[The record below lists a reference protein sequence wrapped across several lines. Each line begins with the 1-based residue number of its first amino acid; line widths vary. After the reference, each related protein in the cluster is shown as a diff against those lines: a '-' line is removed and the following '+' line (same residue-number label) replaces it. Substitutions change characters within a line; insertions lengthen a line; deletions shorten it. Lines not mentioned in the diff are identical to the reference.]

1 MVTRLSQTRVKGG
14 DPQYPTLKEEM
25 RARVVG
31 GDYKIPAGGIPRS
44 DLSDDVQNTLKIIET
59 AYQKPDTGIPNGDL
73 DINVRAL
80 LKKAGTSYQKPDTGI
95 PLADLQED
103 LQKRLTDFTN
113 FYVYPKGG
121 IPMVDLDTNVK
132 DAINTG
138 KKAYQKPA
146 DGIPVSDLVP
156 AVEESMKKA
165 DTAYQKP
172 STGIPLHDLAD
183 EVVQPEALKPF
194 GEHIK
199 DTSIHITD
207 HNHLQNIGKL
217 SHEEIERSLESIQSI
232 MALTQKELEDARDE
246 FGSVGD
252 RIDASIGRNTTYEI
266 KTYKD
271 WALGTFDGLRLNG
284 EGNVSFAFDPEQLVM
299 TLHDIKTTDMMTEQN
314 KVGILTFGNET
325 YIPPTSDQWIPSIAM
340 DKNVG
345 IRLNAFIYAPVT
357 GNYTFS
363 TQFTGRIRMKV
374 AGQLI
379 IDNSSSF
386 DNSNFLSIDSKA
398 VPLEAGRLYPISVE
412 AWSKSTSNKGLGLY
426 WKPPGK
432 ENAAYLPMNEMNM
445 SGYTRIEGTYT
456 SQAIDLGNT
465 EINMWYLDIDMID
478 FLQDDDDI
486 IELAFSDDGVIFSNW
501 YRINVGE
508 IPMTPKRYIK
518 VRHTLKKLSGQYTP
532 LLRGYS
538 IRYISAENNEMRKE
552 IIQARGTFDT
562 LQQRIDKIDTMMMQV
577 QQLYEDIKL
586 TGIHPEQFASVRLL
600 EIELNMLQ
608 YYMREAKR
616 IKDLIEL
623 TDGRVDPLANE
634 NGIDKEKS
642 SKYTWSTNGIQQ
654 MQSQTVFNK
663 NEDWAKWNL
672 DHLDYRNDMIELLY
686 AFDTGQMSNPRST
699 AQRIG
704 NWGSSQYDGL
714 AQPFYTIGNKITS
727 IQLYAQSYE
736 SGQDTDVMIVG
747 IRSDGFPDF
756 SKVLWSQQLN
766 GSESGTLNFS
776 PNIAVE
782 RFTKYWLIVRDG
794 RRYENLKCSQDWD
807 VTDSTNA
814 HIRLR
819 SENPV
824 GKSLTAYQIRGYG
837 QGSVT
842 EGWSTGRMLRFNMT
856 ETGTLTQETEGR
868 GSIVIDYK
876 QPTQFVKA
884 VNQTILNNGF
894 VDFSYQTSFDN
905 TSWSQKEANLPDVP
919 VGRYLKVNATIR
931 RKDMTSDTPRI
942 KEVKIF
948 YRDDTV
954 GIVSR
959 QIMTKNIPTHVI
971 VTGSAD
977 NPDAVRFSVSRDDGE
992 TWADVD
998 LNAYTELSSIR
1009 PGNMIR
1015 LKAHLDSRYPD
1026 TLLKEWGIIAFQYRD
1041 VTGQNITALHEEFIA
1056 EDGQKTFYLEGS
1068 YPMGNHS
1075 LQVYVNGIRQS
1086 LGRDYKEINNHI
1098 VEFNEGLYNNPAGVD
1113 VVTFVVATGAYDVH
1127 DMTLVTRVDDI
1138 ERMHQEELVDYEKIH
1153 TYNEKDQ
1160 LIKTKYEGTLDYYT
1174 IEYSYYDDGRKHL
1187 EVTTKGS
1194 KIKTKEYIY
1203 DDKNRLEKERVTMSE
1218 VTI

>member
-14 DPQYPTLKEEM
+14 DPQYPSLKEEM
-25 RARVVG
+25 RARTTG
-31 GDYKIPAGGIPRS
+31 GDYKIPAGGIPRM
-44 DLSDDVQNTLKIIET
+44 DLSEDVQSALTKGESAYII
-59 AYQKPDTGIPNGDL
+59 PSTGIPNGDL
-73 DINVRAL
+73 DTNVRAL
-80 LKKAGTSYQKPDTGI
+80 LKKAGSSYQKPELGI
-95 PLADLQED
+95 PLTDLEETVR
-103 LQKRLTDFTN
+103 KRLTDFAN

-156 AVEESMKKA
+156 AVDESLKKA

-232 MALTQKELEDARDE
+232 MAITQKELEDARDE

-266 KTYKD
+266 KTHKD
-271 WALGTFDGLRLNG
+271 WALGSFDGLRLNG
-284 EGNVSFAFDPEQLVM
+284 EGNVSFAFDPEQLIM

-374 AGQLI
+374 AGQLV

-432 ENAAYLPMNEMNM
+432 ENAAYLPMGEMNM
-445 SGYTRIEGTYT
+445 SGYTRTEGTYT

-486 IELAFSDDGVIFSNW
+486 IELAFSDDGIIFSNW

-532 LLRGYS
+532 LLQGYS

-562 LQQRIDKIDTMMMQV
+562 LQGRIDKIDAMMMQV
-577 QQLYEDIKL
+577 QKLYEDIKL

-616 IKDLIEL
+616 IKDLIDL
-623 TDGRVDPLANE
+623 TDGRVDPFANE
-634 NGIDKEKS
+634 NGIDKDKS
-642 SKYTWSTNGIQQ
+642 SKYLWSANGLQQ
-654 MQSQTVFNK
+654 IQSQTVHNK
-663 NEDWAKWNL
+663 NEDWAQWNL
-672 DHLDYRNDMIELLY
+672 DYLDYRNNVLELLY
-686 AFDTGQMSNPRST
+686 AYDAGQITNPKT
-699 AQRIG
+699 TTQRIG
-704 NWGSSQYDGL
+704 NWSGNQYEGI
-714 AQPFYTIGNKITS
+714 AQPFYTMGNQIVS
-727 IQLYAQSYE
+727 FQLYAQSYE

-747 IRSDGFPDF
+747 ANSSGNPDF
-756 SKVLWSQQLN
+756 SKILWQQQLN
-766 GSESGTLNFS
+766 GSESGTLNFA
-776 PNIAVE
+776 PNISVE
-782 RFTKYWLIVRDG
+782 RFTKYWLIVRDQH
-794 RRYENLKCSQDWD
+794 RYDGLQCSQDWD
-807 VTDSTNA
+807 LTSPTNA
-814 HIRLR
+814 HVRLR
-819 SENPV
+819 SENPT
-824 GKSLTAYQIRGYG
+824 GAELKAYRMYSSQSLYG
-837 QGSVT
+837 QINY
-842 EGWSTGRMLRFNMT
+842 MLRFNMV
-856 ETGTLTQETEGR
+856 ENGVLSFKTEGR
-868 GSIVIDYK
+868 GNVVLDYK
-876 QPTQFVKA
+876 QPTQFVRA
-884 VNQTILNNGF
+884 INQTVLNNGS
-894 VDFSYQTSFDN
+894 VDFSYQTSFDKV
-905 TSWSQKEANLPDVP
+905 TWSKEEANLADVP
-919 VGRYLKVNATIR
+919 IGRYLKVNVLIR
-931 RKDMTSDTPRI
+931 RKDTSSNTPQV

-954 GIVSR
+954 GIVSKPL
-959 QIMTKNIPTHVI
+959 MTKNIPTHVI
-971 VTGSAD
+971 VSAVSD

-992 TWADVD
+992 TWTDVN

-1009 PGNMIR
+1009 PGNTIR

-1026 TLLKEWGIIAFQYRD
+1026 TLLKEWGIVAFQYRD
-1041 VTGQNITALHEEFIA
+1041 VTGQNITALHEEYIS
-1056 EDGQKTFYLEGS
+1056 EHEQKKFYLENP
-1068 YPMGNHS
+1068 YPMGNHA

-1086 LGRDYKEINNHI
+1086 IERDYKEVDNHTI
-1098 VEFNEGLYNNPAGVD
+1098 EFNEGLFNTPAGVD

-1127 DMTLVTRVDDI
+1127 DSTLVARVEDI
-1138 ERMHQEELVDYEKIH
+1138 ERLHQEELVDYEKTH

-1160 LIKTKYEGTLDYYT
+1160 LVMTKYEGTLEYYT

-1203 DDKNRLEKERVTMSE
+1203 DDKNRLEREKVTMSE

>member
-44 DLSDDVQNTLKIIET
+44 DLSDDVQNTLKKIET

-103 LQKRLTDFTN
+103 LQKRLTDFAN

-156 AVEESMKKA
+156 AVDESMKKA

-172 STGIPLHDLAD
+172 STGIPLRDLAD

-199 DTSIHITD
+199 DTTIHITD
-207 HNHLQNIGKL
+207 HDKLQNIGKL

-271 WALGTFDGLRLNG
+271 WALGSFDGLRLNG
-284 EGNVSFAFDPEQLVM
+284 EGNVSFSFEPEQLVM

-374 AGQLI
+374 AGQLV
-379 IDNSSSF
+379 IDNSSAI
-386 DNSNFLSIDSKA
+386 DNNNFLSIDSKA

-412 AWSKSTSNKGLGLY
+412 AWSKSTNNKGLGLY

-445 SGYTRIEGTYT
+445 SGYTRTEGTYT

-486 IELAFSDDGVIFSNW
+486 IELAFSDDGIIFSNW

-562 LQQRIDKIDTMMMQV
+562 LQQRIDKLDTMMMQV
-577 QQLYEDIKL
+577 QKLYEDIKL

-608 YYMREAKR
+608 YYIRESKR
-616 IKDLIEL
+616 IKDLIDL
-623 TDGRVDPLANE
+623 TDGKVDTFANE
-634 NGIDKEKS
+634 NGIDKDKS
-642 SKYTWSTNGIQQ
+642 SKYLWSANGIQQ
-654 MQSQTVFNK
+654 IQSQTVHNK
-663 NEDWAKWNL
+663 NEHWAQWDL
-672 DHLDYRNDMIELLY
+672 SYLDYRNDMLEMQY
-686 AFDTGQMSNPRST
+686 AFDAGQITNPKST
-699 AQRIG
+699 TQRIG
-704 NWGSSQYDGL
+704 NWSGNQYEGI
-714 AQPFYTIGNKITS
+714 AQPFYTTGDKIVS
-727 IQLYAQSYE
+727 FQLFAQSYE
-736 SGQDTDVMIVG
+736 SGQDTDVMIIG
-747 IRSDGFPDF
+747 SNSSGNPDF
-756 SKVLWSQQLN
+756 SKILWQQQLN
-766 GSESGTLNFS
+766 GSESGTLNFT
-776 PNIAVE
+776 PNMTVE
-782 RFTKYWLIVRDG
+782 RGKKYWLIVRDQH
-794 RRYENLKCSQDWD
+794 RYDNLNCSQDWD
-807 VTDSTNA
+807 LTSPTNA

-819 SENPV
+819 SENPT
-824 GKSLTAYQIRGYG
+824 GAELRAYRLN
-837 QGSVT
+837 T
-842 EGWSTGRMLRFNMT
+842 STTLLSQLNYMLRFNMT
-856 ETGTLTQETEGR
+856 ENGILTTQSEGR

-876 QPTQFVKA
+876 QTTQFVRA
-884 VNQTILNNGF
+884 TNQTILNGGSI
-894 VDFSYQTSFDN
+894 DFSYQTSFDSV
-905 TSWSQKEANLPDVP
+905 TWSQKEANLPDVP
-919 VGRYLKVNATIR
+919 AGRYLKVNVLIR
-931 RKDMTSDTPRI
+931 RKDSVSDTPRV
-942 KEVKIF
+942 KEMKIF

-954 GIVSR
+954 GIVSK
-959 QIMTKNIPTHVI
+959 QIMTKNIPTHV
-971 VTGSAD
+971 VVVGTAD
-977 NPDAVRFSVSRDDGE
+977 NPNAVRFSVSRDDGE
-992 TWADVD
+992 TWTDAK

-1041 VTGQNITALHEEFIA
+1041 ITGQSITALHEEFLA
-1056 EDGQKTFYLEGS
+1056 EDGQKTFYLEGA
-1068 YPMGNHS
+1068 YPMGNHA

-1098 VEFNEGLYNNPAGVD
+1098 VEFNEGLFNNPAGVD

-1138 ERMHQEELVDYEKIH
+1138 ERMHQEELVDYEKVH
-1153 TYNEKDQ
+1153 TYNDKDQ
-1160 LIKTKYEGTLDYYT
+1160 VIKTKYEGTLEYYT

-1203 DDKNRLEKERVTMSE
+1203 DDKKRLEREKVTMSE